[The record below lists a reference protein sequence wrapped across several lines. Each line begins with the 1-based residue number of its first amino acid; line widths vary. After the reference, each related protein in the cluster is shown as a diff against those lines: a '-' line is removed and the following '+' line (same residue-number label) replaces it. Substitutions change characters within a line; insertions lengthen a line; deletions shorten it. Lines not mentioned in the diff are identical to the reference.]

1 MSKKQ
6 PQKSKDELLVDLKSN
21 PEFQAKLT
29 FARDVFYPALINATT
44 SIDDASVLLGGFNT
58 MLMQEFLAF
67 MKDKTMKDL
76 KLSDKLD
83 PFNEKFNES
92 KALISIF
99 DDMTVF
105 DAKDHIE
112 GMRNEIQLF
121 LNEEAKNR
129 PLSDLKTKWLDQI

>member
-1 MSKKQ
+1 MSKNK
-6 PQKSKDELLVDLKSN
+6 QKSKDELLADLKAN
-21 PEFQAKLT
+21 PAFQEKLI

-44 SIDDASVLLGGFNT
+44 SIDDASVLLGVFNT

-76 KLSDKLD
+76 KLADKLD

-92 KALISIF
+92 KALLALF
-99 DDMTVF
+99 DDMTVY

-121 LNEEAKNR
+121 LNEEAKSR
-129 PLSDLKTKWLDQI
+129 LLSDLKTKWLDQI